1 MKNIKF
7 KAISF
12 MTAILDR
19 YIENTEVKDYHFDM
33 EELREAKKEIKA
45 NPELINEYINN
56 IIADMKKAKLS
67 AGLCPDCENELQS
80 RITHHG
86 TETTPPEYEV
96 YCSCGYK
103 ED

>member
-12 MTAILDR
+12 MTEILDR

-33 EELREAKKEIKA
+33 DELQEAKKEIKA
-45 NPELINEYINN
+45 NPELINEYIDT

-80 RITHHG
+80 RLKYGG
-86 TETTPPEYEV
+86 TNTTPPQYESF
-96 YCSCGYK
+96 CSCGYK